1 MKYTTIIFDLDGT
14 LLNTLDDLADSLN
27 YALAKEGY
35 AMHTYEEV
43 KFFVGSGIQV
53 MIERAL
59 PQHAEHF
66 DAVYQTFLTHYEKN
80 KTNKTAPYPG
90 VFETLKLLKAKGVQ
104 MAIVS
109 NKYQQGVTEICTPL
123 FGQYMDVMIG
133 EQLGYAKKPSRDMVD
148 LAINQLGVDPATA
161 VYVGDSDIDVL
172 TAQHAQLPCIGAA
185 WGFRGEAFLKAQGV
199 KMIAKTFS
207 DILKFIE

>member
-35 AMHTYEEV
+35 ATHTYEEV
-43 KFFVGSGIQV
+43 KFFVGSGIRV

-59 PQHAEHF
+59 PQNIKNF

-80 KTNKTAPYPG
+80 KTNKTAPYQG
-90 VFETLKLLKAKGVQ
+90 VFETLAVLKAKGIR

-123 FGQYMDVMIG
+123 FGKYMDVMIG
-133 EQLGYAKKPSRDMVD
+133 EQPGYAKKPSRDMVD
-148 LAINQLGVDPATA
+148 LAMKQLQADPATT

-172 TAQHAQLPCIGAA
+172 TAQNAQLPCIGAA
-185 WGFRGEAFLKAQGV
+185 WGFRGEAFLKVHGV
-199 KMIAKTFS
+199 EMIAKTFS
-207 DILKFIE
+207 DILKFIQ

>member
-27 YALAKEGY
+27 YALTKTGY
-35 AMHTYEEV
+35 PTHTYEEV
-43 KFFVGSGIQV
+43 KFFVGSGIKV

-59 PQHAEHF
+59 PQDVMNF
-66 DAVYQTFLTHYEKN
+66 DEVYQIFLSHYEKN
-80 KTNKTAPYPG
+80 KANKTAPYIG
-90 VFETLKLLKAKGVQ
+90 VFETLEVLKKMGVR

-123 FGQYMDVMIG
+123 FGKYMDVMIG
-133 EQLGYAKKPSRDMVD
+133 EQPGYAKKPARDMVD
-148 LAINQLGVDPATA
+148 LAIQQLGVNPATA

-172 TAQHAQLPCIGAA
+172 TAQNAQLPCIGAA
-185 WGFRGEAFLKAQGV
+185 WGFRGEDFLKAQGV
-199 KMIAKTFS
+199 KMVANTFS
-207 DILKFIE
+207 DILKFIQ

>member
-27 YALAKEGY
+27 YALTKTGY
-35 AMHTYEEV
+35 PTHTYEEV
-43 KFFVGSGIQV
+43 KFFVGSGIKV

-59 PQHAEHF
+59 PQDVMNF
-66 DAVYQTFLTHYEKN
+66 DEVYQTFLSHYEKN
-80 KTNKTAPYPG
+80 KANKTAPYIG
-90 VFETLKLLKAKGVQ
+90 VFETLEVLKKMGVR

-123 FGQYMDVMIG
+123 FGKYMDVMIG
-133 EQLGYAKKPSRDMVD
+133 EQPGYAKKPARDMVD
-148 LAINQLGVDPATA
+148 LAIQQLGVNPATA

-172 TAQHAQLPCIGAA
+172 TAQNAQLPCIGAA
-185 WGFRGEAFLKAQGV
+185 WGFRGEDFLKAQGV
-199 KMIAKTFS
+199 KMVANTFS
-207 DILKFIE
+207 DILKFIQ

>member
-27 YALAKEGY
+27 YALTKTGY
-35 AMHTYEEV
+35 PTHTYEEV
-43 KFFVGSGIQV
+43 KFFVGSGIKV

-59 PQHAEHF
+59 PQDVMNF
-66 DAVYQTFLTHYEKN
+66 DEVYQIFLSHYEKN
-80 KTNKTAPYPG
+80 KANKTAPYIG
-90 VFETLKLLKAKGVQ
+90 VFETLEVLKKMGVR

-123 FGQYMDVMIG
+123 FGKYMDVMIG
-133 EQLGYAKKPSRDMVD
+133 EQPGYAKKPARDMVD
-148 LAINQLGVDPATA
+148 LAIQQLGVDPATA

-172 TAQHAQLPCIGAA
+172 TAQNAQLPCIGAA
-185 WGFRGEAFLKAQGV
+185 WGFRGEDFLKAQGV
-199 KMIAKTFS
+199 KMVANTFS
-207 DILKFIE
+207 DILKFIQ